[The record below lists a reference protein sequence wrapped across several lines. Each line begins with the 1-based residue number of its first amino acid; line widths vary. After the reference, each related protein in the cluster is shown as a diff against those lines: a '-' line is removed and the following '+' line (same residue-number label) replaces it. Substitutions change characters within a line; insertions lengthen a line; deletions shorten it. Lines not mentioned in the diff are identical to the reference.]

1 MDEEAL
7 EILYQDD
14 YYIAVHKPAGL
25 LVHRSPIDKRERR
38 FCLQLLRDQIRQLV
52 YPCHR
57 LDKPTSGVLLFAL
70 DKESL
75 RLASSQ
81 FQAKTTRK
89 TYHAVVRGWT
99 GEEGVI
105 DHPLL
110 YKEEGGTL
118 RGGGEPQEARTA
130 YRSLRRFEIDQPVG
144 PFPTAR
150 YSELELTPATG
161 RMHQLRRHMKHIHHP
176 IVGDTRYGD
185 GVHNRLFRERFG
197 SHRLLLV
204 ASSLEFLH
212 PVTEEVVQ
220 ITRGK
225 DLEYDRILEKL
236 SLRA

>member
-1 MDEEAL
+1 MAEETL

-38 FCLQLLRDQIRQLV
+38 FCLQLLRDQIGQLV

-75 RLASSQ
+75 RLASRL

-99 GEEGVI
+99 GKEGVI
-105 DHPLL
+105 DHPLV
-110 YKEEGGTL
+110 YREEGGVL

-130 YRSLRRFEIDQPVG
+130 YRCLRQFELDQPVG
-144 PFPTAR
+144 QFPTAR
-150 YSELELTPATG
+150 YCELELTPATG

-185 GVHNRLFRERFG
+185 GVHNRLFRDEFS

-204 ASSLEFLH
+204 ASSLEFSH
-212 PVTEEVVQ
+212 PVTNQ
-220 ITRGK
+220 PITIQRGA
-225 DLEYDRILEKL
+225 DPDYDRVVEVL
-236 SLRA
+236 A